1 MCPDSP
7 FRQRLPFRGATF
19 KALRGEGRLYADKTR
34 VIAELAAS
42 KRKFLFTRPAGF
54 GKSLLLSTFEALFRD
69 GIGAFHGLDI
79 EHSWRDRT
87 YDVVRLDFSE
97 TAGFATEA
105 DFREQFDR
113 VIVKGFAR
121 AGFGPEGGT
130 DAVREIGEW
139 LRSRPARSLVLLI
152 DDYDAPL
159 AAALGDEAFFKA
171 VWSRLEA
178 FLLRTKSCAEVF
190 RFFFMTG
197 EAKFTWAGPFGGFND
212 VIEITADPEFAGLA
226 GLTEAELR
234 EGFGEILAAVAG
246 KLALSVDEVVERLR
260 ERCGGYCFDEA
271 GMVRLFRPASVI
283 ACLREAE
290 QKGAFP
296 ALESGGYASR
306 LVPLIRARMH
316 EDTAWRRD
324 SWHLPAAELEAC
336 LSRTSCMETLLF
348 QAGLLS
354 VDSGSWSLLKLRCPN
369 QEAAAVMDALEGG

>member
-1 MCPDSP
+1 MCPESL

-19 KALRGEGRLYADKTR
+19 KALREEGRFYADKTR
-34 VIAELAAS
+34 VIAGLAAS

-79 EHSWRDRT
+79 ERSWSDRT

-97 TAGFATEA
+97 AAGFATEA

-113 VIVKGFAR
+113 MIVKGFAR
-121 AGFGPEGGT
+121 AGFGPEGGA
-130 DAVREIGEW
+130 DVVMEFGEW

-159 AAALGDEAFFKA
+159 AAALGDEALFKA

-178 FLLRTKSCAEVF
+178 FFIRTKSCAEVF

-212 VIEITADPEFAGLA
+212 VIDISADPEFAGLA
-226 GLTEAELR
+226 GLAEAELR
-234 EGFGEILAAVAG
+234 EGFGEILAAVAR
-246 KLALSVDEVVERLR
+246 KLGLAVDEVVERLR
-260 ERCGGYCFDEA
+260 ERCGGYCFDDA

-290 QKGAFP
+290 RKGVFP
-296 ALESGGYASR
+296 ARESGEFASR
-306 LVPLIRARMH
+306 LLPLIRARVR
-316 EDTAWRRD
+316 EDAAWHQGA
-324 SWHLPAAELEAC
+324 WFLPAFSLDMGI
-336 LSRTSCMETLLF
+336 SRRSDMALLLF

-354 VDSGSWSLLKLRCPN
+354 VEPGGQGFLELRCPN
-369 QEAAAVMDALEGG
+369 QETAAAMNSLAGG